1 MGKIVCGIQQIG
13 IGIPDLHEAWKWYR
27 NAFEMDIRMFEEKA
41 EAPLMTKYTGG
52 IVQSRHAALAI
63 NLAGGGGFEIW
74 QYTSRTPEL
83 PKFDTKLG
91 DLGIYITKIRCKNI
105 QQAFTYHA
113 DLGIE
118 LLGEVSTGPNGS
130 EHYFAKD
137 PYGNIFEL
145 VQGNEWFGKPQNH
158 CGGVEGCIIGVSD
171 IDNSMKLY
179 AGILGYDK
187 VSYDKNEK
195 FPDLAVLPSGNMQ
208 FRRVMLERSQRT
220 KGSFSGLL
228 GSGKIELIQSL
239 DRKPRKIFENRFW
252 GDRGFIH
259 LCFDIKGM
267 EALEI
272 ECKENGY
279 PFTVDSSNVFDMG
292 EASGHFSYIEDPD
305 GTLIEFVE
313 THKIPIIKKIGWH
326 LTIAK
331 NNPEKRLPTW
341 LLKMLKFN
349 RVKDT

>member
-27 NAFEMDIRMFEEKA
+27 NAFGMDIKMFEERA

-83 PKFDTKLG
+83 PKFDTQLG
-91 DLGIYITKIRCKNI
+91 DLGLYITKIRCKNI
-105 QQAFTYHA
+105 HQAFTHHA
-113 DLGIE
+113 GLGIE
-118 LLGEVSTGPNGS
+118 ILGDLSSGPNGS
-130 EHYFAKD
+130 EHYFVKD

-145 VQGNEWFGKPQNH
+145 VQGNEWFGKPKNN

-171 IDNSMKLY
+171 IDKSMTLY
-179 AGILGYDK
+179 ADILGYDK
-187 VSYDKNEK
+187 INLDKIGG
-195 FPDLAVLPSGNMQ
+195 FPDLEVLPSGNMQ
-208 FRRVMLERSQRT
+208 YRRIMLERSQPT

-267 EALEI
+267 EELET

-313 THKIPIIKKIGWH
+313 THKIPIVKKIGWY
-326 LTIAK
+326 LTIGK
-331 NNPEKRLPTW
+331 NNPEKRLPPW

-349 RVKDT
+349 RVKDN